1 MSSQSPNPSDIPDNL
16 ETMIESPTTI
26 RLLDSPCFGLEW
38 FNTPSPHA
46 RYDVILI
53 DGVRDVIGD
62 VWTKNVQ
69 SWVET
74 VLLSESPYS
83 VAEFRY
89 DTSSDG
95 APIYAVN
102 GIEKEATN
110 LLDGLKQDH
119 TEEGGS
125 PQNTFSFDRGLIFI
139 SRDFGG
145 LLAKKALCIASRSPY
160 TYQDVL
166 RRTCMMIFYDCP
178 HRSFDLEDLEDNIV
192 QMFSGP
198 GPNSRH
204 GLIQKATRLAFEV
217 EDIHQSCSYSLL
229 WQQIPVLNVITFW
242 GEMEDDEQSI
252 YNYNSHAL
260 IQCPLEEYHV
270 TEAEHSQLG
279 LGLQDPND
287 TESTKVISAIWNFI
301 RNSIATREF
310 PNHKLPQSRILDWL
324 MLLPECPPVRYPAI
338 IKLAAIPFQRWS
350 KSHEQFDDWIQHYDE
365 GFRVAH
371 LYSVSGPAEL
381 SEQVLQ
387 HVQTRQNWAKVLY
400 FRFYPNDTRLN
411 STRALLLYFLTQ
423 HMRWSNQTCV
433 WPIEALPHAFTTRDL
448 YQCFVDLV
456 WTRNEKRDVWLIIA
470 GIEHADMDLFWF
482 LRQLNELGRRR
493 EVPLQVVVTSN
504 GNEKVI
510 SQLKDFTTINLS
522 ASLDSEQLKNDA
534 LMAKTLASRRKLE
547 DMSRSCSDIDIAVP
561 MILQAHFSDPQ
572 LADMVLQWT
581 IHAITLRSFSFNFH
595 ETLGHILNTSPKM
608 IFQATRNYLPTE
620 QQELAKDV
628 SVIVKAAFRPL
639 TVDEIASAL
648 LFRVNPDPT
657 PPSSYFTSNAKDYR
671 RLVERVHQIIPVL
684 FTIEH
689 GEVHFAHDSIMEVQG
704 LGMFPS
710 VLAQHTS
717 MTLICLGYLRL
728 PTTWTLVAD
737 LVHERTAD
745 NIPGSESRRDFLAV
759 SLGEML
765 AFFKMDHARAA
776 WLDALNALSGSMC
789 RKSHRN
795 DLSAF
800 QCVAQTGVVDL
811 VTAMVS
817 EQRQSPYFETEC
829 VLAIS
834 EAALYGHV
842 ETVRLLLQEMVG
854 VAPGLKDAISAAASH
869 GNEDVLNLLIDFC
882 SRSQDFVWPDGLLC
896 RAAWL
901 GQGGIVQKL
910 LAIGLSLDWKVDD
923 ESSLFLRDLT
933 RLSID
938 TIVPRE
944 QLLVTPL
951 AIALA
956 FGHRQVVRV
965 ILEADKT
972 EFLPGLSLL
981 LLGQAL
987 EFGDP
992 EVIRLLIEHNIRPM
1006 DAVEEE
1012 ELLHVATESS
1022 SYRAIEAMVQAGS
1035 DVSWHTEDLP
1045 EGHAVGPLITAVGRG
1060 YTRCFKH
1067 LLQSGVKVNVPN
1079 NGKTAL
1085 FEAVNSRRLEMARM
1099 LLAAGADPNVM
1110 SDNHLPLITAVN
1122 NYDKAM
1128 VETLLDNGANIEAYI
1143 EHELA
1148 KGKTALAVAA
1158 GKVDYDILYTLLQ
1171 RGAEVNCS
1179 SLDLSSPLYVAAF
1192 KERIENVKIL
1202 LEHKAQVDDGDAR
1215 GTGEP
1220 TPLNVAFPNAEVVTT
1235 LLDHGADINYRSSYG
1250 TVLYH
1255 VNEVDSFGRTA
1266 LHLIDA
1272 YTPVTFVAAL
1282 VNAGAST
1289 EALDSS
1295 GATPLAKAVV
1305 SGNIEVFRYLET
1317 QSRHGPGRHDTISPL
1332 RLACAAGSAVMVE
1345 HLVKAG
1351 ADVNEVD
1358 RSTGETP
1365 LYALFTGPGAS
1376 SDIVRFLVEDC
1387 GANVNKPG
1395 GEFKYPLIK
1404 AFTCCIDNHWTSDDR
1419 RELVLKIYK
1428 NIRLLLQCGADID
1441 AQDDSG
1447 RRAVHLALSSL
1458 SLTVPWHLFEEF
1470 GADLGARDNLGRS
1483 ALHYAAA
1490 MGLPSDFAWLAERAG
1505 VGVDLVDSRGWTP
1518 LFWATQQR
1526 RPANFNPMVQV
1537 LKEHGADL
1545 WAKTTDSYG
1554 VWTPLKLARF
1564 RGCFTETA
1572 LLALIPTEKT
1582 RKLPKLV
1589 PGGTSDVPG
1598 THHDKQ
1604 DETAA
1609 APTEEAIETW
1619 NDELH
1624 ETETGTHRELLDLPH
1639 RHDVWEKCGFM
1650 YAGEAVDSSDSDTSP
1665 DLGDDY
1671 DDSDEETE
1679 KGERDDD

>member
-745 NIPGSESRRDFLAV
+745 NIPGSESRRDFLAYAANHLVAHYRLCGNRV

-1158 GKVDYDILYTLLQ
+1158 GKGDYDILYTLLQ

-1250 TVLYH
+1250 TVLYRASKGGYLETVH
-1255 VNEVDSFGRTA
+1255 ALLSREPKPDLELDVQTSPRRYDDESMTPLCAACKYGHSEIVQALLDAGANARHKARYSHGMTPLHFCFGFIDHKGSDLQWPLFTLLSYIARLDVNEVDSFGRTA

-1518 LFWATQQR
+1518 LFGR
-1526 RPANFNPMVQV
+1526 RNNGGPP
-1537 LKEHGADL
+1537 
-1545 WAKTTDSYG
+1545 TS
-1554 VWTPLKLARF
+1554 TPWSK
-1564 RGCFTETA
+1564 
-1572 LLALIPTEKT
+1572 
-1582 RKLPKLV
+1582 
-1589 PGGTSDVPG
+1589 S
-1598 THHDKQ
+1598 
-1604 DETAA
+1604 
-1609 APTEEAIETW
+1609 
-1619 NDELH
+1619 
-1624 ETETGTHRELLDLPH
+1624 
-1639 RHDVWEKCGFM
+1639 
-1650 YAGEAVDSSDSDTSP
+1650 
-1665 DLGDDY
+1665 
-1671 DDSDEETE
+1671 
-1679 KGERDDD
+1679 